1 MELNGIPQYLKNK
14 EMSWQKKD
22 CKMLLGKKQERLQR
36 LQCYGHKKECFKED
50 IVMLKTA
57 FKSEVR

>member
-14 EMSWQKKD
+14 EMSWQKK
-22 CKMLLGKKQERLQR
+22 RLQSALR
-36 LQCYGHKKECFKED
+36 EKTGETAVLWIQKECFKED
-50 IVMLKTA
+50 MVILKTT

>member
-22 CKMLLGKKQERLQR
+22 CKMLLGKKQERLQ
-36 LQCYGHKKECFKED
+36 CYGHKNECFKED
-50 IVMLKTA
+50 IAMLKTT

>member
-14 EMSWQKKD
+14 EMSWQKK
-22 CKMLLGKKQERLQR
+22 KRLQSALR
-36 LQCYGHKKECFKED
+36 ERTGETAVLWTQKECFKED
-50 IVMLKTA
+50 MLMLKTA